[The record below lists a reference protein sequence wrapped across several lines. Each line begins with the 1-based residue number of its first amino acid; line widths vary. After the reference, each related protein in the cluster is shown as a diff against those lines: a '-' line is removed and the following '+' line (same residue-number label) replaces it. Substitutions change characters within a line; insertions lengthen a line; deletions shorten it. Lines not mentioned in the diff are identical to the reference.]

1 MVLGV
6 VTLPYQLSVLVYRSF
21 AFPLCW
27 VVLMAECHNSL
38 KHSQSS
44 FTSLIHVEL
53 TQLHS

>member
-6 VTLPYQLSVLVYRSF
+6 VTLPYQFSVLLYRSF
-21 AFPLCW
+21 AFPVCC